1 MEFFN
6 NILNA
11 NSPTPSK
18 TNQWFDELKFSSTK
32 LSLHTIK
39 NVCNY
44 ITKKKRRKTASNRIN
59 SRWNLRNWR
68 RRRREAKTNQNQEK
82 KRNKIIST
90 GYYACYFLSLS
101 VKRQKPLTRARAH
114 QFMIPTRIKANRGS
128 FIYGSKPPPPPCFRS
143 VTRRIFKKNPRS
155 GAHEAPS
162 IVAGPRTR
170 ACVLCSRFDC
180 ISWLPHTRANANAHK
195 RAVCVHTLSIS
206 YAKHMEE
213 SGGISIETELFFDEI
228 SSRSMN
234 IIVSPLFFSSSIFVF
249 FFFSRDEE
257 RERDITLNSRNF
269 SRGLSK
275 KTISKEKKSCLLLWE
290 FSSLIDLQLKYTY
303 RRGFMTF
310 VIFQNWKKK

>member
-1 MEFFN
+1 M
-6 NILNA
+6 L
-11 NSPTPSK
+11 
-18 TNQWFDELKFSSTK
+18 
-32 LSLHTIK
+32 
-39 NVCNY
+39 
-44 ITKKKRRKTASNRIN
+44 
-59 SRWNLRNWR
+59 
-68 RRRREAKTNQNQEK
+68 
-82 KRNKIIST
+82 
-90 GYYACYFLSLS
+90 FLSLS

-114 QFMIPTRIKANRGS
+114 QFTIPTRIKANRGS
-128 FIYGSKPPPPPCFRS
+128 FIYGSKPSLSPPCFQS

-170 ACVLCSRFDC
+170 ARVLCSRFDC

-257 RERDITLNSRNF
+257 RERERERCYFKL
-269 SRGLSK
+269 
-275 KTISKEKKSCLLLWE
+275 EKFFERIK
-290 FSSLIDLQLKYTY
+290 
-303 RRGFMTF
+303 
-310 VIFQNWKKK
+310 